1 MNKTISII
9 KNGWMLAIVW
19 SVCALVLIV
28 ASGLV
33 FGVIT
38 QNPNAWH
45 LVLLFSFPS
54 LAAIVMLY
62 LKNKRM
68 TVDYANGA
76 SWISGVLISLGVL
89 STYIAKE
96 VIQQRGRIESIPSL
110 LISLAVLFV
119 PFLLIAL
126 VDYIF
131 YKFMHNKK

>member
-1 MNKTISII
+1 
-9 KNGWMLAIVW
+9 MLAIVW
-19 SVCALVLIV
+19 SVCALVLIA

-38 QNPNAWH
+38 QDPNVWH

-54 LAAIVMLY
+54 IAAIVMLY

-68 TVDYANGA
+68 AVDYANGT

-89 STYIAKE
+89 SLYILKE

-110 LISLAVLFV
+110 LISLAILFV

-131 YKFMHNKK
+131 YKFMQKKK